1 MGDNAF
7 MKNIFYAFFASV
19 ALVVLCACSSTQ
31 EMKEGISFA
40 DIKTFYVD
48 QPTGA
53 DSVLYSVGSREP
65 LDAVVVAKISEKL
78 KAEGYVPAADRQSA
92 QMIIRPQWNTVLRSE
107 REPSNLFTSRT
118 LSIGQD
124 NFGAYCML
132 EIQIYF
138 PNRDDWVWRGFGPQ
152 ELTSSNLNEGTI
164 ANQVYWCLSEF
175 PPEKYPDVL
184 SKLREERKRK
194 AEAEANPFAH
204 IKVEKPQQPA
214 ASNADSSANAQK
226 DKAQGA
232 K

>member
-1 MGDNAF
+1 MFIALC
-7 MKNIFYAFFASV
+7 ASV
-19 ALVVLCACSSTQ
+19 VLALFCGCSSTQ
-31 EMKEGISFA
+31 EMKDGISFA

-53 DSVLYSVGSREP
+53 DRVFYSIGSREP
-65 LDAVVVAKISEKL
+65 LDAVVVAKITEKM
-78 KAEGYVPAADRQSA
+78 KAEGYVPAADRKSA
-92 QMIIRPQWNTVLRSE
+92 QMLIRPQWNTVLRSE
-107 REPSNLFTSRT
+107 RQEPNLLGTRA

-138 PNRDDWVWRGFGPQ
+138 PNREDWVWRGFGPI

-175 PPEKYPDVL
+175 PPEKYPDIL
-184 SKLREERKRK
+184 TKLREERKRK
-194 AEAEANPFAH
+194 AEEEANPFAH
-204 IKVEKPQQPA
+204 IKVEKQPQPA
-214 ASNADSSANAQK
+214 VQDANSASAQAKDSAQK
-226 DKAQGA
+226 A